1 MSCKFKVGD
10 RIIPLSESV
19 FKNEQNKRE
28 TSSIMEGYYHE
39 IRSAKEIIVK
49 EVIECDNGDYK
60 LDVKIDGRIS
70 DYYHFADCFRL
81 YVQNDIEEYRNNQ

>member
-10 RIIPLSESV
+10 KIIPLSESV
-19 FKNEQNKRE
+19 FKNAQNKRE
-28 TSSIMEGYYHE
+28 RSSIMEGYYHE
-39 IRSAKEIIVK
+39 IRSTKEIIVE
-49 EVIECDNGDYK
+49 EVIKCDNGDYK

-81 YVQNDIEEYRNNQ
+81 YVQNDIDDYRND